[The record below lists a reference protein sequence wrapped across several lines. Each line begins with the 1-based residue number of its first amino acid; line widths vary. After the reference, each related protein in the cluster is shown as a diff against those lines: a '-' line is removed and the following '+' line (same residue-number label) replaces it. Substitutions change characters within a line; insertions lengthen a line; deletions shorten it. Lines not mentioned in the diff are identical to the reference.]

1 MNLKEV
7 IEVIKNADVFVSYY
21 SDTDV
26 DDAVELAI
34 VATKRSIVTDMKDR
48 FLFEERKGI
57 NGMTLNEAIK
67 QCDEIADYD
76 CYNEEQMKRAEEYR
90 QLAEWLKELKSFR
103 EAKEDIQKTIDETR
117 ENGKYHAQFVQD
129 NGELTI
135 FGMEIALDIIKEH
148 LSCGEFKKG

>member
-48 FLFEERKGI
+48 FLFEERKGDKWDD
-57 NGMTLNEAIK
+57 T
-67 QCDEIADYD
+67 
-76 CYNEEQMKRAEEYR
+76 
-90 QLAEWLKELKSFR
+90 
-103 EAKEDIQKTIDETR
+103 
-117 ENGKYHAQFVQD
+117 
-129 NGELTI
+129 
-135 FGMEIALDIIKEH
+135 
-148 LSCGEFKKG
+148 